1 MRGYRESGPVSQVD
15 APADLRARLAE
26 SRILVAPGCYDALSA
41 CLVERTGFE
50 CAYLSGAS
58 IAYTRLGRPDV
69 GLFGLE
75 TVASVLES
83 IRERVSIPLIVDADT
98 GFGNALNVQRTVRV
112 LEARGA
118 SAIQLED
125 QQMPKRCGHLAGKSL
140 VSAAEM
146 VGKIRAACDARA
158 SATTLVVARTDAVA
172 VDGLEAAIERA
183 ARYAE
188 AGADVLFVEA
198 LPDLG
203 AMRSAVEQLQG
214 CAPLLA
220 NMVEGGRT
228 PSMSCGELEA
238 LGFSLAIFPGS
249 LVRIQ
254 TAAALA
260 CLESLQ
266 RDGTTIAVRD
276 RMLDFRQLN
285 ALMETDA
292 LLTDAARYDPDR
304 IT

>member
-1 MRGYRESGPVSQVD
+1 MSSEIALRQRLSTGPLV
-15 APADLRARLAE
+15 
-26 SRILVAPGCYDALSA
+26 VAPGCYDALSA
-41 CLVERTGFE
+41 CLIERSGFE

-75 TVASVLES
+75 TVADVLES
-83 IRERVSIPLIVDADT
+83 IRERVAIPIVVDADT

-118 SAIQLED
+118 SAIQIED

-146 VGKIRAACDARA
+146 IGKIHAACDARA
-158 SATTLVVARTDAVA
+158 NRETLVVARTDAVA
-172 VDGLEAAIERA
+172 VEGLEPALERA
-183 ARYAE
+183 ERYAE

-198 LPDLG
+198 LPD
-203 AMRSAVEQLQG
+203 AASIDAAVTRLRG
-214 CAPLLA
+214 RAPLLA

-228 PSMSCGELEA
+228 PSMPRDALQQ
-238 LGFSLAIFPGS
+238 LGFALAIYPGS
-249 LVRIQ
+249 LVRMQ
-254 TAAALA
+254 TAATLA
-260 CLESLQ
+260 CLDALR
-266 RDGTTIAVRD
+266 RDGTTAAVRD

-285 ALMETDA
+285 ALLGTET
-292 LLTDAARYDPDR
+292 LLADAARYDPDH
-304 IT
+304 ITAGGRADRAPG